1 MKTLIRKQGRS
12 YKFRA
17 RNSVLAIAVLVA
29 AGLIVSL
36 PVQDHF
42 NYIKSVEASE
52 KIEAYKVNQ
61 SKWSQLMQEEMIAT
75 IKSDNKQLELAVK
88 TATASAKYVQLT
100 KSEAKEMITTTFPKE
115 YRERFAKIT
124 MECENGRLESTRS
137 HINKDG
143 TEDVGMSQ
151 INDKWHRQRVERMFG
166 MDFDLAM
173 RIPILNYIYAAWLV
187 DHDKNF
193 HQWAC
198 DRIVG

>member
-1 MKTLIRKQGRS
+1 MKTLARKQGRP
-12 YKFRA
+12 YKFKA
-17 RNSVLAIAVLVA
+17 RNSIITISVLIA
-29 AGLIVSL
+29 AGLMIAL
-36 PVQDHF
+36 PIQDHF
-42 NYIKSVEASE
+42 NYIKIADASE
-52 KIEAYKVNQ
+52 KINAYKNTQ
-61 SKWSQLMQEEMIAT
+61 SKSNLIMWEEMADT
-75 IKSDNKQLELAVK
+75 AKSDNKQLELAIRE
-88 TATASAKYVQLT
+88 ATASAKYVQLT
-100 KSEAKEMITTTFPKE
+100 KAEAKEMITSTFPKE

-124 MECENGRLESTRS
+124 MECENGSLENTRT

-151 INDKWHRQRVERMFG
+151 INNKYHRERVERMFG

-198 DRIVG
+198 DQLV